1 VLFRSVA
8 QSVGHNAIGIM
19 LTGMGDDGAKGM
31 LEMKE
36 AGAFNFVQ
44 DEKSSVV
51 WGMPGQAVKVGA
63 AELQVPL
70 VKVAQTLLDVIKKNR
85 V

>member
-1 VLFRSVA
+1 
-8 QSVGHNAIGIM
+8 VGGNAIGVM

-31 LEMKE
+31 LEMRE
-36 AGAFNFVQ
+36 AGSFNFVQ
-44 DEKSSVV
+44 DEKTCVV

-70 VKVAQTLLDVIKKNR
+70 DKVAEQLLQAAKKL
-85 V
+85 